1 MFMNLDLDKGGRA
14 AIERMIDAY
23 GCGTKT
29 ALAELLG
36 ISKGTLSNR
45 YLRDTFP
52 ADYVIQCALETGA
65 SLNWLATGE
74 GAMFDT
80 LQTDLIKVAKRKI
93 INGKVYEASYIMLD
107 KAFIPNNLIDPFLL
121 EDDEQLYLIESSYS
135 ELNEGEWLVSINKK
149 YSLRRINLL
158 PKNKI
163 VVSNKD
169 SSFECE
175 TGDIETIGYVK
186 SIYKNIR

>member
-1 MFMNLDLDKGGRA
+1 MNLDLDKGGRA

-45 YLRDTFP
+45 FLRDTFP
-52 ADYVIQCALETGA
+52 ADYVIQCALDTGA
-65 SLNWLATGE
+65 SLNWLATGK
-74 GAMFDT
+74 GVMFDS

-93 INGKVYEASYIMLD
+93 INGKLYEASHIMLD
-107 KAFIPNNLIDPFLL
+107 KAFIPNNLVEPFLL
-121 EDDEQLYLIESSYS
+121 EDNEQLYLIESSFS
-135 ELNEGEWLVSINKK
+135 EINEGEWLVSINKK
-149 YSLRRINLL
+149 YSLRKINIL

-163 VVSNKD
+163 VVSSKD

-175 TGDIETIGYVK
+175 INDIEIVGVVK

>member
-1 MFMNLDLDKGGRA
+1 MNLDLDKGGRA

-65 SLNWLATGE
+65 SLNWLTTGL
-74 GAMFDT
+74 GKMF
-80 LQTDLIKVAKRKI
+80 TDINSELLTIEKKKI
-93 INGKVYEASYIMLD
+93 IDGKLFDANFLILD
-107 KAFIPNNLIDPFLL
+107 KTNIPNNFKSLMAIIDKDVTYIVEKEYNSVDDGKWLIRI
-121 EDDEQLYLIESSYS
+121 DEITSIRDITRTPGNKVRIGGANSIFDT
-135 ELNEGEWLVSINKK
+135 SINEVDFVA
-149 YSLRRINLL
+149 
-158 PKNKI
+158 KI
-163 VVSNKD
+163 IQMTV
-169 SSFECE
+169 
-175 TGDIETIGYVK
+175 
-186 SIYKNIR
+186 NII

>member
-1 MFMNLDLDKGGRA
+1 MNLDLDKGGRA

-65 SLNWLATGE
+65 SLQWLVTGE
-74 GAMFDT
+74 GDMFVSIQDEN
-80 LQTDLIKVAKRKI
+80 IKIPRLKLVNGALLESNFYLFDKALLPSGLKKPLAVISDKKIYISDADAKEISDGRWI
-93 INGKVYEASYIMLD
+93 INIDGKASIRDVYI
-107 KAFIPNNLIDPFLL
+107 
-121 EDDEQLYLIESSYS
+121 
-135 ELNEGEWLVSINKK
+135 
-149 YSLRRINLL
+149 L
-158 PKNKI
+158 PGGNVAIKNDNI
-163 VVSNKD
+163 
-169 SSFECE
+169 SFECPIKE
-175 TGDIETIGYVK
+175 LVTVAKIRMTIMQE
-186 SIYKNIR
+186 